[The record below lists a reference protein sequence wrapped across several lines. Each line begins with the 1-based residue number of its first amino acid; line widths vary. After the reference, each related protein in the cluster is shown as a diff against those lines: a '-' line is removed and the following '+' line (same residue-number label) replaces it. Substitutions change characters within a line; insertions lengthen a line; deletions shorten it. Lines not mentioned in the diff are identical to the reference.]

1 MGLNKVSHIP
11 GGLEGCLLVQAY
23 THAQDRLERVLG
35 ILSSLAEYE
44 VQSMQ
49 KVKGD
54 EFVNCL
60 NCQCVLQTTWRSIG
74 KGQKL
79 Y

>member
-1 MGLNKVSHIP
+1 MGLNKVSRIT
-11 GGLEGCLLVQAY
+11 GGLEGCPLVQAC
-23 THAQDRLERVLG
+23 THAQERLERVLD
-35 ILSSLAEYE
+35 ILSSLAECE
-44 VQSMQ
+44 VRSMQ

-54 EFVNCL
+54 ESVNCL
-60 NCQCVLQTTWRSIG
+60 NCQCVLQTTWRSIS